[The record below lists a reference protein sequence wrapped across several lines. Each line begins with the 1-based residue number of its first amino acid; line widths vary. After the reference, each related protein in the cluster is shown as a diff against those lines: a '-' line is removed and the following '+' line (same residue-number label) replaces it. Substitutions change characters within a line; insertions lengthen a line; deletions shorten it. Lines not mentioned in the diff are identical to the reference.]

1 MNAVSA
7 PNTLSYLPRR
17 IVAAREKC
25 SLTQEEL
32 AQRLG
37 FKDRQILASIEAGQR
52 RITAEELVAISD
64 ITHLDLD
71 FFTDPFRLV
80 GEGAFSYRASGV
92 EPAILDAF
100 EQQVGG
106 WVALWRQLGERRRE
120 PSSLLRP
127 RLAMN
132 TRSTFEEAQF
142 AGEMVVNELNLGP
155 VPAEKL
161 IPALESKFNLLVLE
175 VAMPEGISG
184 AAIQL
189 AAGDAILI
197 NRDES
202 PGRKAF
208 DLAHE
213 LFHVLTW
220 DALPPERVDRSN
232 PTAYKQKRIE
242 QLADNFAG
250 ALLLPRSAL
259 HARWEKLAKTHAPKT
274 TINEM
279 ADYFHVSTMAVG
291 WRAVAL
297 DWLTTDELKALDLQ
311 SAKPKKKSNPHAI
324 FSKRFIERAAWGI
337 DHGEISVKRLLAILD
352 MTLADFRAC
361 CLTHNVNLEIGL

>member
-106 WVALWRQLGERRRE
+106 WVALWCQLGERRRE

-250 ALLLPRSAL
+250 ALLLPRSEL
-259 HARWEKLAKTHAPKT
+259 HARWEKLAKTLDPKT

-352 MTLADFRAC
+352 MTLDDFRAC
-361 CLTHNVNLEIGL
+361 CLAHNVNMEIGL

>member
-71 FFTDPFRLV
+71 YFTDPFRLV

-120 PSSLLRP
+120 PSSLL
-127 RLAMN
+127 
-132 TRSTFEEAQF
+132 
-142 AGEMVVNELNLGP
+142 
-155 VPAEKL
+155 
-161 IPALESKFNLLVLE
+161 LL
-175 VAMPEGISG
+175 
-184 AAIQL
+184 
-189 AAGDAILI
+189 
-197 NRDES
+197 R
-202 PGRKAF
+202 
-208 DLAHE
+208 
-213 LFHVLTW
+213 
-220 DALPPERVDRSN
+220 
-232 PTAYKQKRIE
+232 
-242 QLADNFAG
+242 
-250 ALLLPRSAL
+250 
-259 HARWEKLAKTHAPKT
+259 
-274 TINEM
+274 
-279 ADYFHVSTMAVG
+279 
-291 WRAVAL
+291 
-297 DWLTTDELKALDLQ
+297 
-311 SAKPKKKSNPHAI
+311 
-324 FSKRFIERAAWGI
+324 
-337 DHGEISVKRLLAILD
+337 
-352 MTLADFRAC
+352 
-361 CLTHNVNLEIGL
+361 